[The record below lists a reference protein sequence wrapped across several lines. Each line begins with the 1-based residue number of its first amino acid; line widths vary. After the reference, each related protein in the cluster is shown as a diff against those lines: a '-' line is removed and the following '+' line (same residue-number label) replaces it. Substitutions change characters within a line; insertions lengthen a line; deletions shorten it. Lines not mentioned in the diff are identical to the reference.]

1 MVDPRGERTDES
13 ARQIVMW
20 RRLDT
25 GQRGGGGGTERQTN
39 TKLTKR
45 FHMWGCLGW
54 QSNSAL
60 ERMLG
65 CLADIEEGRLCGK
78 RRLLFTSSA

>member
-25 GQRGGGGGTERQTN
+25 GQRGGGGGTEGQTN
-39 TKLTKR
+39 TKLTKEVSYVGMSWMAEQQCIGEDVGV
-45 FHMWGCLGW
+45 FGGY
-54 QSNSAL
+54 
-60 ERMLG
+60 
-65 CLADIEEGRLCGK
+65 
-78 RRLLFTSSA
+78 